1 VLDTN
6 CGDPIVGSIQT
17 NVESE
22 VYDILAC
29 WGSPNGAN
37 GGISI
42 SHACDNNNKRQSSSV
57 LTTQVDLSGPYAG
70 REATLVAENF
80 PGNATVDGVDVRLDE
95 ATTDGADEDDG
106 GLSGGAIAGIVI
118 GSLIAVALVLAAAF
132 LIVTRQQLPESV

>member
-1 VLDTN
+1 LDTN

-29 WGSPNGAN
+29 WGSPVGAN
-37 GGISI
+37 GQIGI
-42 SHACDNNNKRQSSSV
+42 SHACDNTDKKRQSSAR
-57 LTTQVDLSGPYAG
+57 LTTTVALSGPYAE
-70 REATLVAENF
+70 REALLVAENY
-80 PGNATVDGVDVRLDE
+80 PSNATVDGVDARLDE
-95 ATTDGADEDDG
+95 ATIDGADDDD

-118 GSLIAVALVLAAAF
+118 GSLVAAALVLAAAF